1 MPVSNVQ
8 RSKIEWNSLVIGI
21 YMTDISMSIDDAT
34 KMILK
39 SQAQLLQC
47 MITMETTLGLME
59 YQQRM
64 IAVSQTQYAN
74 AKSELAVL
82 KVEKQHLTTNIEIC
96 KKIRDLKSDVNKS
109 LAAPLEQEIVDE
121 VLP

>member
-1 MPVSNVQ
+1 MITCPI
-8 RSKIEWNSLVIGI
+8 RIKIEWNSLAIGI

-47 MITMETTLGLME
+47 MTTMETTLAVIEHLQNSIIV
-59 YQQRM
+59 YQG
-64 IAVSQTQYAN
+64 QYAV

-96 KKIRDLKSDVNKS
+96 KKIRDLKSNISKCPLTS
-109 LAAPLEQEIVDE
+109 ALEQVVIDE